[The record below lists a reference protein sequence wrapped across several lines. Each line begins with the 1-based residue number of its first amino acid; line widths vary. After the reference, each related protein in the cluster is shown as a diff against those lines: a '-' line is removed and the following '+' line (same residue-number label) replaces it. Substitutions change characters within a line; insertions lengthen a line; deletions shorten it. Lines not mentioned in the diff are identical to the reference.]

1 MSPTSSGA
9 GPCPAVKVRH
19 TIRGTK
25 LVDSFPAVKIQELEG
40 ALTLP
45 TSVSI
50 MGLKGYGEQVPR
62 RIGGAPEPLQS
73 FTAFF
78 TPVALC
84 GGFIQGSSGTIL
96 SPGFPDFYPNNLNCT
111 WIIETSHGKGECFSP
126 IAGIGI

>member
-19 TIRGTK
+19 I
-25 LVDSFPAVKIQELEG
+25 
-40 ALTLP
+40 
-45 TSVSI
+45 
-50 MGLKGYGEQVPR
+50 
-62 RIGGAPEPLQS
+62 IGGTNISRFLFYHEKPGDTDSSTLSEGCGFERRWGAGSQQDWGELVESVHS
-73 FTAFF
+73 FAALF

-111 WIIETSHGKGECFSP
+111 WMIETSHGKGEYFGAIS
-126 IAGIGI
+126 GIGI

>member
-19 TIRGTK
+19 IIWGTN
-25 LVDSFPAVKIQELEG
+25 VADSFSATKNQGP
-40 ALTLP
+40 LTLP
-45 TSVSI
+45 PSVRVV
-50 MGLKGYGEQVPR
+50 GLKGD
-62 RIGGAPEPLQS
+62 GGAGSQQDWGELLEPVHS
-73 FTAFF
+73 FTALF

-111 WIIETSHGKGECFSP
+111 WMIETSHGKGECFRA